1 MTGYSLQGKGWSIQI
16 DGTPVESIKFPVTI
30 PKTGAVIQIVGD
42 AELRGEYYSESLQ
55 LIMFFVPGER
65 HSFSMKFLDGAVL
78 TESSYDSDSKTLTL
92 VVDCE
97 SSMSINVNSAY
108 GR

>member
-1 MTGYSLQGKGWSIQI
+1 
-16 DGTPVESIKFPVTI
+16 
-30 PKTGAVIQIVGD
+30 
-42 AELRGEYYSESLQ
+42 
-55 LIMFFVPGER
+55 MFFVPNER
-65 HSFSMKFLDGAVL
+65 HSYSMKFQLDGAVL

-97 SSMSINVNSAY
+97 SSISINVNSAY